1 MVGALV
7 VFAVVLGAVW
17 WTTASDDS
25 SDSDAGQATSSSA
38 PPLDE
43 PTRDER
49 TTALL
54 HDLSVSWASR
64 DQRGFVAAAG
74 DSAASREWAGQV
86 YDTLDDLGVG
96 WIDLRY
102 ISTDSES
109 AADPLGFT
117 ADVEVRWEIAA
128 GPERQ
133 VYRTAP
139 VDVPLRF
146 AYENDDVALVG
157 LASPTTDPVPVWLA
171 GPVAVE
177 SASGGTCVGV
187 PDDVDLDTCLH
198 LVDVAAKD
206 LNRVVPDDGIAGR
219 PVVVL
224 VPAADTTAAMLL
236 GQDVD
241 NLGQIAAVTTTIDGS
256 SSSRAPAEIVVNP
269 AVFDDLRHK
278 AAQLVISHEVTHA
291 ATGVTAAA
299 MPLWVAE
306 GFADYVALASG
317 RIPVQRAASQILG
330 YVRKHDVPGRIP
342 TENQFAADRHGLGR
356 TYESAWLIF
365 RMLGAYY
372 GDDAVVS
379 FYDEVRTGTPV
390 EQALIDTVGLNVD
403 ELTTAWQDYLNDLAH
418 GAY

>member
-1 MVGALV
+1 MGALIV
-7 VFAVVLGAVW
+7 LAVVLGAVW

-25 SDSDAGQATSSSA
+25 SDSDTSQALPSSG
-38 PPLDE
+38 PPMDE
-43 PTRDER
+43 TTRDER

-54 HDLSVSWASR
+54 HDLSVSWARR
-64 DQRGFVAAAG
+64 DQRGFLAAAG
-74 DSAASREWAGQV
+74 DSEAARKWAGQV
-86 YDTLDDLGVG
+86 YATLDDLGVG

-102 ISTDSES
+102 IATDSES

-117 ADVEVRWEIAA
+117 ADVEVRWEIPA

-146 AYENDDVALVG
+146 SYEENDVALVG
-157 LASPTTDPVPVWLA
+157 LDSPTGDPVPVWLA
-171 GPVAVE
+171 GPVGVE

-187 PDDVDLDTCLH
+187 PDGVNLDTCVR
-198 LVDVAAKD
+198 LVDVAARD

-224 VPAADTTAAMLL
+224 VPAVDNTAAMLL

-241 NLGQIAAVTTTIDGS
+241 NLEQIAAVTTTIDGS
-256 SSSRAPAEIVVNP
+256 RSGRAPAEIVLNP
-269 AVFDDLRHK
+269 AVFDDLRHR

-291 ATGVTAAA
+291 ATGVTAAE

-317 RIPVQRAASQILG
+317 RIPLDRAASQILAH
-330 YVRKHDVPGRIP
+330 VRKHDVPARIP
-342 TENQFAADRHGLGR
+342 TEKQFAADRHGLGR

-372 GDDAVVS
+372 GNDAVVS
-379 FYDEVRTGTPV
+379 FYDEVRSGTPV
-390 EQALIDTVGLNVD
+390 ESALLHTTGIDLD
-403 ELTTAWQDYLNDLAH
+403 QLTTAWQNYLHDLAY

>member
-17 WTTASDDS
+17 WTTSSDDS
-25 SDSDAGQATSSSA
+25 SDSEASQAAPSSA

-43 PTRDER
+43 ATRDER

-74 DSAASREWAGQV
+74 DSAAAREWAGQV

-109 AADPLGFT
+109 AVDPLGFT
-117 ADVEVRWEIAA
+117 AEVEVRWEIAA

-306 GFADYVALASG
+306 GFAD
-317 RIPVQRAASQILG
+317 
-330 YVRKHDVPGRIP
+330 
-342 TENQFAADRHGLGR
+342 
-356 TYESAWLIF
+356 
-365 RMLGAYY
+365 
-372 GDDAVVS
+372 
-379 FYDEVRTGTPV
+379 
-390 EQALIDTVGLNVD
+390 
-403 ELTTAWQDYLNDLAH
+403 
-418 GAY
+418 